1 MLLRFSLYGL
11 LKNQRYFE
19 AFLVLAFVE
28 RGLSFAEIGA
38 LVALRELTTN
48 VLEVPSGVLADL
60 AGRRRCMVGA
70 FVAYVAAYLVLGV
83 AEQLPLLSLGML
95 LIGCGDAF
103 RSGTHKAMIFDWLAA
118 QGRQDERVRVYGF
131 TRSWSQV
138 GSAIAVPI
146 AATVVFVTGGYG
158 DVFWLSAIPAAVNLV
173 NLATY
178 PRALEGPRRSEAT
191 VREAARELWTATK
204 AMLAASGRPGAPS
217 RPLRR
222 LLLEAAGISG
232 LYRALKDYLQP
243 LLERVALALP
253 LLVAH
258 EDAARSAVLVGAVY
272 VALFVLSAVAS
283 RHAHRVVEWTGATGR
298 EGLEA
303 AARIVRVAVVLVL
316 ATMLAGL
323 ALRWSAVAIGAF
335 VALAL
340 LHNVFRPVLVG
351 RFDEHAPAELGATVL
366 SVESQATSLGAVVLA
381 PLLGLAV
388 DLASRDASEV
398 VLWPVAAAGLG
409 VSLLVAAAVRERP
422 EASPG

>member
-28 RGLSFAEIGA
+28 RGLSFTEIGA
-38 LVALRELTTN
+38 LIALRELATN

-60 AGRRRCMVGA
+60 MGRRRCMVGSFA
-70 FVAYVAAYLVLGV
+70 AYVVAYLVLG
-83 AEQLPLLSLGML
+83 AAQQLPLLSLGMV

-118 QGRQDERVRVYGF
+118 QGREGERVKLYGF

-146 AATVVFVTGGYG
+146 AAAVVFVRGGYA
-158 DVFWLSAIPAAVNLV
+158 DVFWLSAIPAALNLV

-178 PRALEGPRRSEAT
+178 PRALEGPRRTDAT
-191 VREAARELWTATK
+191 VREAAGALWTTAK
-204 AMLAASGRPGAPS
+204 AVLGRRSGGTAAPRRA
-217 RPLRR
+217 LQR
-222 LLLEAAGISG
+222 LLLEAAAFSG
-232 LYRALKDYLQP
+232 LYRAIKDYLQP

-253 LLVAH
+253 LLAAH
-258 EDAARSAVLVGAVY
+258 DDTARTAVLVGAVY
-272 VALFVLSAVAS
+272 VVLFGLSAIAS
-283 RHAHRVVEWTGATGR
+283 RHAHRVVTWAGSSSGAASLIR
-298 EGLEA
+298 
-303 AARIVRVAVVLVL
+303 RAVVLVF
-316 ATMLAGL
+316 AVMLAGL
-323 ALRWSAVAIGAF
+323 AAGVSGVAIAAF

-388 DLASRDASEV
+388 DLATQDAAQV
-398 VLWPVAAAGLG
+398 QLWPVAAVGLISS
-409 VSLLVAAAVRERP
+409 VLVAVAVRERETS
-422 EASPG
+422 EA